1 MREVRKVCPRD
12 SELDAAL
19 PRLAYA
25 VHPVGSKT
33 VTRRLRPI
41 RVASVFAVLA
51 VAETAVAFSSIRS
64 KTVAVSA
71 IATGLLLMLTA
82 VVLWDWVASMIS
94 RAPYLDWLPRH
105 PLPPWLRPVRSSFI
119 AITFFYGIVIGHYF
133 WH

>member
-1 MREVRKVCPRD
+1 ME
-12 SELDAAL
+12 
-19 PRLAYA
+19 
-25 VHPVGSKT
+25 SKT

-41 RVASVFAVLA
+41 RAASVFAGLA
-51 VAETAVAFSSIRS
+51 VAGSAVAFSTIRS

-119 AITFFYGIVIGHYF
+119 AITFFYGIVLGHYF

>member
-1 MREVRKVCPRD
+1 MDEPPLMPTRTNR
-12 SELDAAL
+12 A
-19 PRLAYA
+19 
-25 VHPVGSKT
+25 HPTGRVAG
-33 VTRRLRPI
+33 RLRPI
-41 RVASVFAVLA
+41 RAALLFAGMMA
-51 VAETAVAFSSIRS
+51 AGTAVAFTTVRS
-64 KTVAVSA
+64 KTVAVSL

-82 VVLWDWVASMIS
+82 VTLWDWIASLTS

>member
-1 MREVRKVCPRD
+1 MNRPQ
-12 SELDAAL
+12 
-19 PRLAYA
+19 P
-25 VHPVGSKT
+25 T
-33 VTRRLRPI
+33 VARRLRPI
-41 RVASVFAVLA
+41 RAASVFGALTAAGSVLA
-51 VAETAVAFSSIRS
+51 FTTIRS
-64 KTVAVSA
+64 KTVAVSL

-105 PLPPWLRPVRSSFI
+105 PMPRWLRPVRSSFI